1 MFKKI
6 QIMEKAKEVF
16 RESQKSK
23 AAVKWGKI

>member
-16 RESQKSK
+16 RESRKLK
-23 AAVKWGKI
+23 GEVKWGKI